1 MRAKVSPSSRMRHP
15 RHIISFVC
23 LLFLFIRNIVGQRR
37 KFRIDEIHF
46 DEPTKKSKSN
56 YDDRDDGR
64 RQLMIFT
71 FDDRIDEG
79 ADNTS
84 R

>member
-1 MRAKVSPSSRMRHP
+1 MRDIPDIPLNGTRLSFSHSIR
-15 RHIISFVC
+15 IIVE
-23 LLFLFIRNIVGQRR
+23 QRR
-37 KFRIDEIHF
+37 EFRID
-46 DEPTKKSKSN
+46 DPNKSGSN
-56 YDDRDDGR
+56 DDDRDDGR